1 MEAHFGRDTE
11 TLERTGT
18 DLSHLFCS
26 PCVAK
31 APQGLFLTRCDNA
44 TTRWD
49 KEVERGGTGKPTAD
63 EVGQASQL
71 PRWDTSRWDRQAN
84 RRAPTSRWDR
94 QANRRAPTRWD
105 RQANCRTRW
114 DRQANCRGG
123 THRGGTSG
131 TRWDR
136 QANRRAPSKIMDR
149 QAKITILSE
158 RCAVLDW
165 VPSSGLDW
173 TPRRT
178 AIIESSRSRATGFR
192 TRRTLLVRRS
202 ACRRRRMSARI
213 VSTPLP
219 RARSSHARESRA
231 FQV

>member
-1 MEAHFGRDTE
+1 M
-11 TLERTGT
+11 
-18 DLSHLFCS
+18 
-26 PCVAK
+26 
-31 APQGLFLTRCDNA
+31 
-44 TTRWD
+44 
-49 KEVERGGTGKPTAD
+49 ERGGTGKPTAD

-71 PRWDTSRWDRQAN
+71 P
-84 RRAPTSRWDR
+84 
-94 QANRRAPTRWD
+94 
-105 RQANCRTRW
+105 TRW

-123 THRGGTSG
+123 THRGGTHRGG
-131 TRWDR
+131 THRGGTHRGGTGKPTGGRRRRGGTGKPPGGRRRGGTGKPTAEVGHIEVGHRGGTSRWDR

>member
-49 KEVERGGTGKPTAD
+49 KEV
-63 EVGQASQL
+63 GQASQL
-71 PRWDTSRWDRQAN
+71 P
-84 RRAPTSRWDR
+84 
-94 QANRRAPTRWD
+94 
-105 RQANCRTRW
+105 TRW

-123 THRGGTSG
+123 TS
-131 TRWDR
+131 RWDR